1 MEFQGES
8 SAKKETFPGPSTEKE
23 DNLEA
28 ISQCLLRACDYLGI
42 PKMLVGSPA
51 QWIAWRLKQE
61 KMGEQPGP
69 EKPDCRYST
78 GSAEG
83 IGGVLRSTCP
93 FVFKY
98 KIQGFIIKIEFR
110 KQIWGRRTIW
120 VWKLGTIYTLNH
132 KGKS

>member
-51 QWIAWRLKQE
+51 QWIAWRLEQE
-61 KMGEQPGP
+61 KTGAEEPG
-69 EKPDCRYST
+69 CRYST

-83 IGGVLRSTCP
+83 VDGVLRATRP
-93 FVFKY
+93 FVFKH
-98 KIQGFIIKIEFR
+98 KMQGFIIKIEFK

-120 VWKLGTIYTLNH
+120 VWKLGTIYTPNH